1 MMKGCVLDT
10 SVVIKW
16 FSEYNE
22 DDLDK
27 ALSLR
32 DKILKGEYLATVPDL
47 IFYELANALRYN
59 PQFDIKDVKDA
70 INSVID
76 LGFEIKG
83 IDEITLGHAVEAAYK
98 FKVTVYDA
106 YFLAMSQI
114 ASKPFITA
122 DYKFTERVRGFK
134 NIIRLSEI

>member
-1 MMKGCVLDT
+1 MKGCVLDT

-22 DDLDK
+22 DGLDK

-32 DKILKGEYLATVPDL
+32 DKILKGEYSATVPDL

-83 IDEITLGHAVEAAYK
+83 IDNFTQERAIETAYK

-106 YFLAMSQI
+106 YFLALSQI
-114 ASKPFITA
+114 VNKPFITA
-122 DYKFTERVRGFK
+122 DYKFTERIRGFK

>member
-1 MMKGCVLDT
+1 MKGCVLDT

-16 FSEYNE
+16 FSEDNE
-22 DDLDK
+22 DDIDK

-32 DKILKGEYLATVPDL
+32 DKILKGEYPATVPDL

-106 YFLAMSQI
+106 YFLALSQI
-114 ASKPFITA
+114 VSKPFITA

-134 NIIRLSEI
+134 NIIRLSDI